1 MTAGQSFVKAIKPLG
16 CVLFLILFAVFM
28 VFCFTSK
35 APLGDKYTCPQT
47 TEYYSEHLDEFEQEL
62 KTNLLPLVDG
72 IEDCRRSGDKISIVF
87 TFSLGLANEIFLVM
101 IPSSQAMSSVILI
114 TDKISRTCLAERPPP
129 PSSLPDFSFS
139 PVNRSII
146 RPVIPPTGSSPSRG
160 RI

>member
-1 MTAGQSFVKAIKPLG
+1 MTAGQSFVKAIKPFG

-72 IEDCRRSGDKISIVF
+72 IEDCRRSGDKITIVIDPESF
-87 TFSLGLANEIFLVM
+87 DA
-101 IPSSQAMSSVILI
+101 SSQIIYHYYGKALF
-114 TDKISRTCLAERPPP
+114 DKQKSEK
-129 PSSLPDFSFS
+129 
-139 PVNRSII
+139 
-146 RPVIPPTGSSPSRG
+146 
-160 RI
+160 

>member
-62 KTNLLPLVDG
+62 KTNLLPLVD
-72 IEDCRRSGDKISIVF
+72 
-87 TFSLGLANEIFLVM
+87 A
-101 IPSSQAMSSVILI
+101 SSQ
-114 TDKISRTCLAERPPP
+114 
-129 PSSLPDFSFS
+129 
-139 PVNRSII
+139 II
-146 RPVIPPTGSSPSRG
+146 YHYYGKTLFDIQKSEK
-160 RI
+160 

>member
-1 MTAGQSFVKAIKPLG
+1 MTAGQSFVKAIKPFG

-72 IEDCRRSGDKISIVF
+72 IEDCRRSGDKITIIIAPESF
-87 TFSLGLANEIFLVM
+87 HA
-101 IPSSQAMSSVILI
+101 SSQ
-114 TDKISRTCLAERPPP
+114 
-129 PSSLPDFSFS
+129 
-139 PVNRSII
+139 II
-146 RPVIPPTGSSPSRG
+146 YHYYGKALFDIQKSEK
-160 RI
+160 